1 MSNNTILKLFKS
13 RTNILEQLQYLGY
26 NVDDYTNF
34 SQTDIDNMYRTNQLD
49 MLLTNNVN
57 GRKIYVRY
65 ALVNSINK
73 MLANIIHQIFNLER
87 ILSAED
93 TLIIIQDEEPNETLL
108 DTLSKTYNRN
118 GVFVVVHNI
127 QRLQF
132 NILKH
137 IKVPKYEVLSE
148 TEKEDV
154 KRAYLISNDNQFP
167 EISRFDPVALAICLR
182 PGEVARITASS
193 PTAGETI
200 KYRICI

>member
-49 MLLTNNVN
+49 MLLTNSVN

-154 KRAYLISNDNQFP
+154 KRAYLISNDSQFP

>member
-26 NVDDYTNF
+26 GVDDYTNF

-49 MLLTNNVN
+49 MLLTNTVN

-154 KRAYLISNDNQFP
+154 KRAYLISNDGQFP

>member
-49 MLLTNNVN
+49 MLLTNSVN